1 MFYSFFL
8 IICRINE
15 LYVLYYFV
23 ILSAFHTKIL
33 MSKDNHHVHKVSGAA
48 LLVTLGIIFG
58 DIGTSPLYVLKAVIG
73 EGNPINSETV
83 MGGISCIFWTLTLQ
97 TTLKYVILTLRADNK
112 GEGGIFS
119 LFTLVKRA
127 KIKWL
132 MFPAI
137 IGGSALLA
145 DGIITPPISVASA
158 VEGLRAINPD
168 IKTIPIVIIII
179 TALFAI
185 QQFGTKL
192 IGKFFGPIMLMWFLM
207 LGVLGVSQVVTNF
220 SVLQAVNPYYAYK
233 LLFLHKE
240 GFLILG
246 AVFLCTTGAE
256 ALYSDLGHCGKENI
270 RISWMFVKTTL
281 ILNYFGQGAWLIS
294 HEGQTLVSNPFYSIM
309 PPWFIPTGIAIATMA
324 AIVASQALISGS
336 FTLINEAM
344 RLNFWPK
351 VRVKYPTDLKGQLYI
366 PSINW
371 LLLAGCIAI
380 VIHFEESSGM
390 EAAYGLAIVLTM
402 LMTTTLLTYYMIV
415 KHYNRIFIG
424 VILLMYLFIESAF
437 LVANLSKFTHGGYIT
452 LLIAAVLILVMLV
465 WYYARK
471 IRNRYVEFVKLA
483 DYLPVLED
491 LSRDLSVPKYS
502 THLVYLTS
510 ANNIEEIES
519 KIIYSI
525 MQKQPKRADIYWF
538 VHVDVIDEP
547 YRMEYKVCEFIHD
560 DVIRIDF
567 RLGFRVAPRI
577 NLMFRKVVEDLV
589 KNKEVDI
596 TSRYKSLNKN
606 NIIGD
611 FRFIVIEKFLSH
623 ENELPIIEKM
633 ILDIY
638 SFLKHFSL
646 SEEKAFGL
654 DTSSVTVETVPLII
668 APPKEL
674 NMKRVE

>member
-1 MFYSFFL
+1 MG
-8 IICRINE
+8 
-15 LYVLYYFV
+15 
-23 ILSAFHTKIL
+23 
-33 MSKDNHHVHKVSGAA
+33 KDHHHVHKVSGAA
-48 LLVTLGIIFG
+48 LLITLGIIFG
-58 DIGTSPLYVLKAVIG
+58 DIGTSPLYVLKAIVG
-73 EGNPINSETV
+73 DHPIDSETIK
-83 MGGISCIFWTLTLQ
+83 GGLSCIFWTLTLQ
-97 TTLKYVILTLRADNK
+97 TTLKYVVLTLRADNK

-119 LFTLVKRA
+119 LYTLVRRA

-137 IGGSALLA
+137 IGGSTLLA

-158 VEGLRAINPD
+158 VEGLRTISPG
-168 IKTIPIVIIII
+168 IQTIPIVIIIL
-179 TALFAI
+179 TALFTI

-192 IGKFFGPIMLMWFLM
+192 VGKFFGPLMLVWFLM
-207 LGVLGVSQVVTNF
+207 LTILGASQISTNM
-220 SVLQAVNPYYAYK
+220 SVLSSINPYYAYK
-233 LLFLHKE
+233 LLFLHPG
-240 GFLILG
+240 GFLVLG

-256 ALYSDLGHCGKENI
+256 ALYSDLGHCGRQNI
-270 RISWMFVKTTL
+270 RISWIFVKTAL
-281 ILNYFGQGAWLIS
+281 VLNYFGQGAWLIAR
-294 HEGQTLVSNPFYSIM
+294 EGQKLTENPFYGVM
-309 PPWFIPTGIAIATMA
+309 PPWFVPAGIAIATMA

-336 FTLINEAM
+336 FTLINEAI

-351 VRVKYPTDLKGQLYI
+351 VKVKYPTDLKGQLYI

-371 LLLAGCIAI
+371 LLLAGCIGI
-380 VIHFEESSGM
+380 VLHFQESSGM

-402 LMTTTLLTYYMIV
+402 LMTTTLLTYYMII
-415 KHYNRIFIG
+415 KHYNRIFI
-424 VILLMYLFIESAF
+424 F
-437 LVANLSKFTHGGYIT
+437 LVLITYMIIETSFLIANLSKFTHGGYIT
-452 LLIAAVLILVMLV
+452 LLIATLLIVIMLA

-491 LSRDLSVPKYS
+491 LSRDLSVPKYA

-567 RLGFRVAPRI
+567 RLGFRVAPRV

-589 KNKEVDI
+589 RNKEVDI

-611 FRFIVIEKFLSH
+611 FRFIVIEKFLSY
-623 ENELPIIEKM
+623 ENELPFYEKV

-638 SFLKHFSL
+638 FFLKHFSL
-646 SEEKAFGL
+646 TEEKAFGL
-654 DTSSVTVETVPLII
+654 DTSSVTIETVPLII